1 MIPLLNEFKDKL
13 LQDGMYPHNV
23 GYALKA
29 IVYFSKYMK
38 SEDMAKISNDDI
50 KMYKAHLADAYVT
63 PEGNKL
69 CEETALFRLYSIGE
83 YFKFLVKKERMLTDP
98 TFNVELPNDRY
109 TKYIPTEKDIEDMI
123 SKPDPY
129 SYTGIRDRA
138 VLLLACAL
146 PLLPKDYPNINVQDV
161 DLKRM
166 VIHPAASIYKEEF
179 PIDKRTCEAIE
190 KYLKVTRP
198 VFLNRKKRQI
208 ENLFLNEWGDPFGP
222 ATIYAVFWS
231 YRGDKRIDP
240 CSVRHARA
248 VSLMRRGASRDEIQ
262 LALGH
267 RSPKIARLYKT
278 LASTKLETFPTH
290 YHYDNKY
297 GHKKVTRDNVCKV

>member
-1 MIPLLNEFKDKL
+1 MIALLNEFKDKL
-13 LQDGMYPHNV
+13 LQEGMYPHNV

-38 SEDMAKISNDDI
+38 SEDMVNISKDDI
-50 KMYKAHLADAYVT
+50 KMYKTHLADAYVT

-69 CEETALFRLYSIGE
+69 CSETALFRLFSIGE
-83 YFKFLVKKERMLTDP
+83 YFKFLTEKKYVRTDP
-98 TFNVELPNDRY
+98 TLGLELPKNQY

-123 SKPDPY
+123 ARPDPY

-138 VLLLACAL
+138 VLLLAYIL
-146 PLLPKDYPNINVQDV
+146 PLLPKDYPNIRLQDV
-161 DLKRM
+161 DLKGK
-166 VIHPAASIYKEEF
+166 VISPSNTRYKEI
-179 PIDKRTCEAIE
+179 PLDARTCEAIE

-198 VFLNRKKRQI
+198 VFLSRKKRDTDK
-208 ENLFLNEWGDPFGP
+208 LLLNEWGDPFI
-222 ATIYAVFWS
+222 ASTIYAIFWS

-240 CSVRHARA
+240 CSLRHARA
-248 VSLMRRGASRDEIQ
+248 IGLMRKGAARDEIQ

-278 LASTKLETFPTH
+278 LASAKLETFPTH
-290 YHYDNKY
+290 YHYGNKY
-297 GHKKVTRDNVCKV
+297 GHKKMTRD